1 MSILQKVMSRYISRI
16 AKSVASYSPQ
26 NHIGSLNPIAD
37 SFYFDHENYWE
48 PNVVLA
54 CRDVLKPG
62 DVFWDIGANM
72 GGITRLASRLV
83 GPKGVVIGVEASLPN
98 FRKLNNN
105 VTVNHLNNVFLV
117 RCAVWSSADQSL
129 TLFNGD
135 GGNDS
140 LFASDRLLTSSEK
153 VLTLTLNDLSVMYGV
168 PNLIKLDIEGSEY
181 EALLGAEEIIRPSIN
196 FQRPVIIL
204 ESSNEDVRA
213 LNLLSERGFVLQDL
227 ATGQIWENFLAK
239 HPDPISNWLA
249 VPTEKLSEKSGLL
262 EPFAEFSS
270 SFEKIDNSFVSGF
283 LPLGRY
289 RLDIDIE
296 PVAGEDIY
304 INVYN
309 HDTLISRYH
318 GDAKW
323 LQDSY
328 RSRQID
334 FCVDGKLIVKIEDP
348 FGRATPLSSLLKV
361 HLKAKVG
368 FEVNLMSHL
377 LAP

>member
-1 MSILQKVMSRYISRI
+1 MNILQRVKDQCISRI
-16 AKSVASYSPQ
+16 AKSVTSYSSQ
-26 NHIGSLNPIAD
+26 NHIGSLKPIAD

-62 DVFWDIGANM
+62 DTFWDIGANM

-83 GPKGVVIGVEASLPN
+83 GPKGVVIAVEASLTN
-98 FRKLNNN
+98 FRKLSNN
-105 VTVNHLNNVFLV
+105 VVVNHLNNVFLI
-117 RCAVWSSADQSL
+117 RGAAWSSADQSL

-140 LFASDRLLTSSEK
+140 LFASDRLLTNSEK
-153 VLTLTLNDLSVMYGV
+153 VLALTLDDLSVLYGV

-181 EALLGAEEIIRPSIN
+181 EALLGAEKITESSIN
-196 FQRPVIIL
+196 FERPVIIL

-213 LNLLSERGFVLQDL
+213 LKLLSERGFVLQDL

-249 VPTEKLSEKSGLL
+249 VPSERLSEKPGLL
-262 EPFAEFSS
+262 EPFAEVPH
-270 SFEKIDNSFVSGF
+270 SFEKINHNFVSGF
-283 LPLGRY
+283 LQKGRY
-289 RLDIDIE
+289 RVDIDIE
-296 PVAGEDIY
+296 PLTGENIY
-304 INVYN
+304 LNIYN
-309 HDTLISRYH
+309 DDTLISRYH

-334 FCVDGKLIVKIEDP
+334 FCVDGNLIIKIEDP
-348 FGRATPLSSLLKV
+348 SGNTNPVSTMVKV
-361 HLKAKVG
+361 HLMAKVG
-368 FEVNLMSHL
+368 FEINMMSHL